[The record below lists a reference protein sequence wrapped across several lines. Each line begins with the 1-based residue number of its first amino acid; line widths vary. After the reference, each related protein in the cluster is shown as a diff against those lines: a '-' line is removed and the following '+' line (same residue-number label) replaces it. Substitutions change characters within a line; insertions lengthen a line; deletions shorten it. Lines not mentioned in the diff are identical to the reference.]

1 MNPLM
6 FREYDIRGVAERD
19 LTDDVVHALGQGIGT
34 LIQHGGGKKL
44 ALGRDC
50 RLHSPR
56 LHAALLAGM
65 LESGADVID
74 IGVVPSPVLYYAVH
88 SLEVDGGVQI
98 TGSHNP
104 ASDNGFKILCGRR
117 SLDRSQL
124 EALRD
129 VVTSRAFRSGQGAV
143 VEQSVVADYLAFVQS
158 RLQLGTRRFPV
169 VLDAGNGT
177 GGVVALPLLER
188 LGFPTLAVACEM
200 DGRFPLH
207 LPDPTVPENL
217 RELQDA
223 VRRSGAEVGIAL
235 DGDADRLTVV
245 DRQGRILWGD
255 QLMIL
260 LARAILAE
268 QPGATFVCEVK
279 CSRAVLDEI
288 HRAGGQAVMWRVGHS
303 LIKEKM
309 RQTGAALG
317 GEMSG
322 HLFFAHRYLGFDDAI
337 YAAARLLELLSRS
350 PEPLE
355 KLVDGLP
362 HLFNTPELRV
372 AVPDEQKF
380 AVVRKMAES
389 LRRIPGAEVI
399 ELDGVRVTWPDAWAL
414 VRASNTQPAVS
425 LRFEAESELRL
436 RSVQSDVQAL
446 LKRTLSEPSLT
457 TVTAAASEAPIGH
470 TSVEPLTF
478 YYDIGNPYCY
488 LAALQL
494 PALLARSQA
503 TARFVPVVSGRVQSA
518 AEVST
523 SLGPARLRY
532 LQSDIARWAR
542 RLRIPL
548 HFPSRFPMNTIR
560 ALRLCVQ
567 VAQRS
572 EIEHQR
578 LVTGLLTA
586 YWVED
591 IDLLDADALRSLLV
605 GLQLPADELLH
616 GCALPDIAALLQHNT
631 EQAIDAG
638 VFQVPTFKV
647 GNELFVGHDCCEFVA
662 EALLEESRA
671 KNPSQEPRR

>member
-6 FREYDIRGVAERD
+6 FREYDIRGVADRD
-19 LTDDVVHALGQGIGT
+19 LTDEVVRALGQGIGT
-34 LIQHGGGKKL
+34 LILNSGGRCL

-56 LHAALLAGM
+56 LHASLLAG
-65 LESGADVID
+65 LLASGVDVID
-74 IGVVPSPVLYYAVH
+74 LGVVPSPVLYYAVH
-88 SLEVDGGVQI
+88 SLAVDGGVQI

-129 VVTSRAFRSGQGAV
+129 MVASRAFRFGQGAV
-143 VEQSVVADYLAFVQS
+143 ADQSVVADYLVFVQS

-169 VLDAGNGT
+169 VIDAGNGT

-245 DRQGRILWGD
+245 DNQGRILWGD

-260 LARAILAE
+260 FARAILAE

-350 PEPLE
+350 AEPLE

-362 HLFNTPELRV
+362 HLFNTPELRI

-389 LRRIPGAEVI
+389 LRRTPAAEVI

-414 VRASNTQPAVS
+414 VRASNTQPAIG

-446 LKRTLSEPSLT
+446 LKRTLSEPGLT
-457 TVTAAASEAPIGH
+457 TMTATASEAPTGD
-470 TSVEPLTF
+470 TAVDRLTF

-488 LAALQL
+488 LAVMQL
-494 PALLARSQA
+494 PLLLARCQS
-503 TARFVPVVSGRVQSA
+503 TVRFVPVVSGRVQAA
-518 AEVST
+518 AECT
-523 SLGPARLRY
+523 ASLGPARLRY
-532 LQSDIARWAR
+532 LQTDMARWAR
-542 RLRIPL
+542 RLRVPL

-567 VAQRS
+567 VAQRGES
-572 EIEHQR
+572 EHRR
-578 LVTGLLTA
+578 LVKRLLEA

-591 IDLLDADALRSLLV
+591 IDLLDGDALRLLLV

-616 GCALPDIAALLQHNT
+616 GCSLPDVAAMLQNNT
-631 EQAIDAG
+631 EQAIAAG
-638 VFQVPTFKV
+638 VFQTPTFQV

-671 KNPSQEPRR
+671 KHPSL

>member
-19 LTDDVVHALGQGIGT
+19 LTDDVVQAIGQGIGT
-34 LIQHGGGKKL
+34 LIQDSGGL
-44 ALGRDC
+44 SLVIGRDC

-56 LHAALLAGM
+56 IHAALVSGLLA
-65 LESGADVID
+65 SGVSVID
-74 IGVVPSPVLYYAVH
+74 LGVVPSPVLYYAAMTL
-88 SLEVDGGVQI
+88 SVDGGVEI

-104 ASDNGFKILCGRR
+104 ASDNGFKIISQRR

-124 EALRD
+124 ERLRD
-129 VVTSRAFRSGQGAV
+129 IVIGRTFRHGEGVHRQQDV
-143 VEQSVVADYLAFVQS
+143 CADYLAFVKS
-158 RLQLGTRRFPV
+158 RLRLGPRRFPV

-177 GGVVALPLLER
+177 GGPVALPLFSQ
-188 LGFPTLAVACEM
+188 LGFPTQGIACEM

-245 DRQGRILWGD
+245 DRRGRIVWGD

-288 HRAGGQAVMWRVGHS
+288 QRAGGQAVMWRVGHS

-337 YAAARLLELLSRS
+337 YAAGRLLELLSHS
-350 PEPLE
+350 SVPLE
-355 KLVDGLP
+355 QLVDELP
-362 HLFNTPELRV
+362 QLYNTPDIRI

-380 AVVRKMAES
+380 SVVQKMADA
-389 LRRIPGAEVI
+389 LRQTSGAEVI

-414 VRASNTQPAVS
+414 VRASNTQPAIS
-425 LRFEAESELRL
+425 LRFEADSELRL
-436 RSVQSDVQAL
+436 RAVQSDVQAL
-446 LKRTLSEPSLT
+446 LRRQLGELGAATLTE
-457 TVTAAASEAPIGH
+457 
-470 TSVEPLTF
+470 SVALPVGKSLTF
-478 YYDIGNPYCY
+478 YYDLSSPYCY
-488 LAALQL
+488 LAVMQL
-494 PALLARSQA
+494 PALLARCRASV
-503 TARFVPVVSGRVQSA
+503 RFVPVVSGRLQA
-518 AEVST
+518 AADCGT
-523 SLGPARLRY
+523 SLHPTRLRY
-532 LQSDIARWAR
+532 LQVDLQRWAR

-548 HFPSRFPMNTIR
+548 HFPSRFPMNSIL

-567 VAQRS
+567 VADRS
-572 EIEHQR
+572 EPEHQR
-578 LVTGLLTA
+578 LVSQLLSA
-586 YWVED
+586 YWAKD
-591 IDLLDADALRSLLV
+591 LDLLDHESLRRLLI
-605 GLQLPADELLH
+605 GLSLPADELLH
-616 GCALPDIAALLQHNT
+616 GCALPDVATMLLRNT
-631 EQAIDAG
+631 EQALSQG
-638 VFQVPTFKV
+638 VFQTPSFVV
-647 GNELFVGHDCCEFVA
+647 GDELFVGSDRLDFVEAALSHDVGA
-662 EALLEESRA
+662 RSTQT
-671 KNPSQEPRR
+671 QEPK